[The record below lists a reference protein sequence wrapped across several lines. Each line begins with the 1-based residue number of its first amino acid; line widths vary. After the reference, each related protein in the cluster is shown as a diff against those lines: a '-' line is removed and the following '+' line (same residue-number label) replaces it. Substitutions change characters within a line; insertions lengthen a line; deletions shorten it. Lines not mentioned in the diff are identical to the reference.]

1 MRIKQII
8 PFELKY
14 KLRFYQAKFSSHNFF
29 SQVELEK
36 NKQKAFFFLAAD
48 YGNLGDV
55 AITYA
60 QTKFVELNGYQVVEV
75 PISQTAQGVWWVKN
89 FIQPQDIIMLVG
101 GGNIG
106 DLYEQIEYLR
116 QLVIQ
121 QFPDN
126 KIISFP
132 QTFDFSNT
140 AKGKKRLNA
149 AKKVYNK
156 HNQLTIT
163 AREETS
169 FELMKANFPRNN
181 VILTPDIVL
190 SLNNIVDVAQRQ
202 GVVICLRDDLEK
214 SIDDITTQQVL
225 ECLKDVFGQSMIYR
239 DTHIAANNL
248 TVAARVSALNDIWQ
262 TFAQAQLVVTDRL
275 HGMIFAY
282 ITNTPCIVFQNN
294 NHKIKGT
301 YEWISSQ
308 SGIQLIED
316 FDLEIFKATFQNL
329 MIKQNNTLDLKYY
342 QPLLKEL

>member
-1 MRIKQII
+1 MRIKQLI

-29 SQVELEK
+29 AQVRLEK
-36 NKQKAFFFLAAD
+36 NKKKVFFFLAAD

-60 QTKFVELNGYQVVEV
+60 QTKFMESNGYQVIEV

-101 GGNIG
+101 GGNMG
-106 DLYEQIEYLR
+106 DLYGQIEYLR

-140 AKGKKRLNA
+140 AKGKKWLNA

-156 HNQLTIT
+156 HHQLTIV
-163 AREETS
+163 AREKTS

-190 SLNNIVDVAQRQ
+190 SLNNVLDAAQRK
-202 GVVICLRDDLEK
+202 GVVICLRDDQEK
-214 SIDDITTQQVL
+214 SIDNTTTQQVL
-225 ECLKDVFGQSMIYR
+225 EHLKDIFGQGMTYR

-316 FDLEIFKATFQNL
+316 FDLEIFKAAFQNL
-329 MIKQNNTLDLKYY
+329 MVKQNNTLDLKYY